1 MPTVWSGRIHFNTQ
15 WLRIFFFQRKTSSK
29 WRRGGRGPSLS
40 LLFPGD
46 ESPSSSLNSGA
57 HLRFHSVLSK
67 TIYLMGCGASRQNG
81 VEAISDSA
89 TLSNPGQPTF
99 RSVGWPE
106 RDRAPQIIPVSR
118 RLSLPGAFS
127 PHEVQPNTNYRI
139 WSLFSKQGDGL
150 VRLDPTDNN
159 VDCKGAFSDK
169 TGRFSLCFNFLFC
182 FFFFFF
188 FAFWFLFVIKTI
200 LYIPW
205 KFA

>member
-1 MPTVWSGRIHFNTQ
+1 MKERRPRTILILAVS
-15 WLRIFFFQRKTSSK
+15 
-29 WRRGGRGPSLS
+29 WRRIPEFFSKFGCTPAFPLS
-40 LLFPGD
+40 FI
-46 ESPSSSLNSGA
+46 E
-57 HLRFHSVLSK
+57 
-67 TIYLMGCGASRQNG
+67 TIYLMGCGASRQNR

-99 RSVGWPE
+99 RSARWPE
-106 RDRAPQIIPVSR
+106 RDRAPNIIPVSR
-118 RLSLPGAFS
+118 RLSLPGSFS

-159 VDCKGAFSDK
+159 VDCKGAFSDT